1 MACGIHVVD
10 MAFYGYGDWCVCDVL
25 GLGLLSR
32 RLGFYWLVKVFL
44 VVCFVFGLFYGWKE
58 CG

>member
-1 MACGIHVVD
+1 

-32 RLGFYWLVKVFL
+32 RLGFYWLVKVSL